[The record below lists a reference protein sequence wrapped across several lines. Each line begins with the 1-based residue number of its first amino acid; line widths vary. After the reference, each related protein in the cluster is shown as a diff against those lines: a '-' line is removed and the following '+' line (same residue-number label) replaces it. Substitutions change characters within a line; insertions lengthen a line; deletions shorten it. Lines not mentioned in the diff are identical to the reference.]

1 MLLRLKVGELGKMA
15 ATNQHLLFVFNPRF
29 VVQNM
34 IVSKQKLHVSIEEV
48 SIILDIN
55 VLHLIFSIFICL

>member
-1 MLLRLKVGELGKMA
+1 
-15 ATNQHLLFVFNPRF
+15 
-29 VVQNM
+29 M

-55 VLHLIFSIFICL
+55 VLQRNTYVQLEEFQAKVGLMHFKYLILHLF